1 MNINRTMA
9 AVMRDPL
16 LAGESMPNMANT
28 AQRERITR
36 HEIDETVGNGYY
48 GYKNNNI

>member
-28 AQRERITR
+28 AQRERNN
-36 HEIDETVGNGYY
+36 IDETVGNSYY
-48 GYKNNNI
+48 GYKNNI